1 MIRIPAGVEP
11 CRPFGD
17 VPADAWSNKRTLEPA
32 VNEIIV
38 RSREPVNEIIS
49 RSQAEKLSAAR
60 AELAAIGAPA
70 IEPAPLVDTTQVRG
84 RGRPKLTAEAAQ
96 ASKDA
101 EKARRRVWMAAKR
114 KAKASQV

>member
-1 MIRIPAGVEP
+1 MIKLPAGADP
-11 CRPFGD
+11 CERFETA
-17 VPADAWSNKRTLEPA
+17 PADAWANKRTP
-32 VNEIIV
+32 VNAKIN
-38 RSREPVNEIIS
+38 RSHEPVNEIIS

-114 KAKASQV
+114 KAKP